1 MYFIF
6 YWILLIL
13 VLLLSYVIYNIYM
26 NVMFQNT
33 LFKKETFQNENEND
47 QPTYDL
53 TQDSTTLD
61 SRFEIFKDSKK
72 YIKAPIS
79 NKCFKKQYSR
89 RLLNPENKILPQ
101 VYFSNTNKSRSRIIN
116 VDIFKQNVLDK
127 VINRYNNA
135 SLNNLKYE
143 EAKDPKVSY
152 FENME
157 FTTVNKDVL
166 NNLIDRLKSY
176 IDFK

>member
-26 NVMFQNT
+26 NVMFQNI
-33 LFKKETFQNENEND
+33 LLKKVISKESFQNENENNNNNNN

-53 TQDSTTLD
+53 TQDSTALD

-101 VYFSNTNKSRSRIIN
+101 VYFSETNKSRSRIIN
-116 VDIFKQNVLDK
+116 VDIFKTNVLDK
-127 VINRYNNA
+127 VTNRYNNA
-135 SLNNLKYE
+135 SLNNLKYK
-143 EAKDPKVSY
+143 EAKDPKLS
-152 FENME
+152 
-157 FTTVNKDVL
+157 
-166 NNLIDRLKSY
+166 
-176 IDFK
+176 